1 MNNLKL
7 IYGEINKINKRMSN
21 FENKNDE
28 KVDVESLIITN
39 NILINVK
46 IEKLS
51 TRLHEIEKLS
61 TRLRS
66 IENQIE
72 IINNEIKKKSIL

>member
-21 FENKNDE
+21 LENKNDE